1 MSWLKK
7 IFRCF
12 RCSLNKKS
20 STSALSKKSATSYV
34 KPHFVLNDDKIAA
47 VIYEHFRDFI
57 KWPTKHYNAMLEVL
71 NQQNVMRAK
80 FEFDDMLSL
89 AIDYFKRNRS
99 RLFEWW
105 CMNNEN
111 CLIEDDL
118 FKVLYDVYGFNYA
131 FEKRCKEMFDID
143 VCCDEYNNHS
153 CSMLDE
159 HGNLNVHLKWI
170 ITKYGCIFSA

>member
-12 RCSLNKKS
+12 KCSLNRKS
-20 STSALSKKSATSYV
+20 SNSASSKKSAASYV
-34 KPHFVLNDDKIAA
+34 KPNFVLNDDKIAA

-57 KWPTKHYNAMLEVL
+57 KLPSKHYNAMLEVL

-89 AIDYFKRNRS
+89 AIDYFKRNRN

-143 VCCDEYNNHS
+143 VCPDTNYAYGMNVISSNGYINGEIVK
-153 CSMLDE
+153 ML
-159 HGNLNVHLKWI
+159 
-170 ITKYGCIFSA
+170 

>member
-1 MSWLKK
+1 MMSWLKK
-7 IFRCF
+7 IFRWF
-12 RCSLNKKS
+12 KCSLNRKS
-20 STSALSKKSATSYV
+20 SNSASSKKPVASYV

-57 KWPTKHYNAMLEVL
+57 KLPTKHYNVMLEVL

-80 FEFDDMLSL
+80 FEFDDMMSL

-118 FKVLYDVYGFNYA
+118 FKVLYDIYGFNYA
-131 FEKRCKEMFDID
+131 FEKRCKEMFDIN
-143 VCCDEYNNHS
+143 VCPDTNYVY
-153 CSMLDE
+153 
-159 HGNLNVHLKWI
+159 GVNVISSNGYVNSEIVMKMRF
-170 ITKYGCIFSA
+170 KY